1 MSMRAQPDQAVRPE
15 QAELSGPG
23 DEDQHGS
30 GPGATDRR
38 SFVRNLALGGA
49 AVAAGAVAAT
59 TAMAPA
65 GAQTSTTVAGPPTI
79 PAGDVT
85 LVNFMLSLE
94 LAASQLYADMISS
107 GKLTSAAL
115 GNARTFESHHS
126 DHASALAT
134 LNADAAVYVTNAKL
148 LSEVSGQISAA
159 ANQNA
164 LMQIAFTLESNLAAT
179 HQWMMGTVQ
188 NWQSATTEASLEP
201 VEAQHCVV
209 WGEALGLD
217 TSQWMPAFQSS
228 TGHYDPATYA
238 AR

>member
-1 MSMRAQPDQAVRPE
+1 MSMRAQPEQAVQPE
-15 QAELSGPG
+15 QPVLSGQGDG
-23 DEDQHGS
+23 DEPGT
-30 GPGATDRR
+30 GRGATDRR

-79 PAGDVT
+79 PPGDIT

-94 LAASQLYADMISS
+94 LAASQLYAQMIAT
-107 GKLTSAAL
+107 GKLSSASL
-115 GNARTFESHHS
+115 GNARTFESHHN
-126 DHASALAT
+126 DHATALAT
-134 LNADAAVYVTNAKL
+134 LNADATVYDTNAKL
-148 LSEVSGQISAA
+148 MSQVGGQISAA
-159 ANQNA
+159 ADQDA

-188 NWQSATTEASLEP
+188 NWQTATTEASLEP

-209 WGEALGLD
+209 WGEALDLD
-217 TSQWMPAFQSS
+217 TSQWMPSFQSS

-238 AR
+238 AS